1 MMFRYPLLLW
11 LGIAV
16 GIGLLFWFWKRPG
29 RRTVLPSD
37 QVDRPRGLWW
47 SVPINL
53 AESLAALLAVLVLI
67 LLAGPQ
73 RLGEPESK
81 REMTNIELCLD
92 VSGSMTAQ
100 FGSGTRYDAAMASLN
115 DFCSFRKGDA
125 FGLTF
130 FGNNTL
136 NWCPLTQDVSAIKC
150 SPPFMRPE
158 VAPPW
163 MGGTEIAKA
172 LRYCRKLL
180 NERTEGDR
188 MIVLITDG
196 DSYDLRG
203 ENAEEL
209 AKELTKDRISVFAI
223 IIGQNRIQDEVVDIT
238 QKTGGEAFMAQD
250 PEAMV
255 SIFKQID
262 KLKQAKMEKTI
273 AEAKD
278 DFKPYCIA
286 GLVLAGLQLAAA
298 FGLRYSPW

>member
-11 LGIAV
+11 LGMAL

-81 REMTNIELCLD
+81 RELTNIELCLD

-180 NERTEGDR
+180 NDRTEGDR

>member
-11 LGIAV
+11 LGMAL

-29 RRTVLPSD
+29 RRTALPSD

-81 REMTNIELCLD
+81 RELTNIELCLD

-180 NERTEGDR
+180 NDRTEGDR